1 MGDLDLDGTIELAV
15 GAPGDD
21 GSPGVGPVTGAVY
34 IVFLT
39 PSGGYKAD
47 YIKLSNESGSVGG
60 GLPLDGYGEFG
71 RALAY
76 LGDVDADGAVEL
88 AVGAPGVK

>member
-34 IVFLT
+34 ILFLT
-39 PSGGYKAD
+39 PSG
-47 YIKLSNESGSVGG
+47 
-60 GLPLDGYGEFG
+60 
-71 RALAY
+71 AY
-76 LGDVDADGAVEL
+76 TGPTTSSSPTTAPPSAAACRSTATASLGARSPNSTTSTRTARSISRYL
-88 AVGAPGVK
+88 